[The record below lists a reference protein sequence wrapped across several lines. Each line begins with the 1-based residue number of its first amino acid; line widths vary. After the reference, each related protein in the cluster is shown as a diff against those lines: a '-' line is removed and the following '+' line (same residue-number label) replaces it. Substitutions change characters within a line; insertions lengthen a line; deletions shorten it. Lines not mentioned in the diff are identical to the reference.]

1 MSEQQ
6 HEPLTTLLGRQCC
19 RICWR
24 LGMAVDDVLWPCE
37 VARLTAQLAARDA
50 EVARLREHVLDAAD
64 CLDRVMG
71 PRRPMTLPRKDEM
84 RMAMDALRA
93 ALTAPTSGE
102 EG

>member
-50 EVARLREHVLDAAD
+50 EVARLREHVTDAVPSD
-64 CLDRVMG
+64 F
-71 PRRPMTLPRKDEM
+71 
-84 RMAMDALRA
+84 RA
-93 ALTAPTSGE
+93 PLAASGE
-102 EG
+102 GE